1 MKVTM
6 PVIKDNGDYKNIDIY
21 LQDKNIVFNLTDIYT
36 NNITF
41 NAVDLFRAIE
51 FLAKKG
57 K

>member
-1 MKVTM
+1 M